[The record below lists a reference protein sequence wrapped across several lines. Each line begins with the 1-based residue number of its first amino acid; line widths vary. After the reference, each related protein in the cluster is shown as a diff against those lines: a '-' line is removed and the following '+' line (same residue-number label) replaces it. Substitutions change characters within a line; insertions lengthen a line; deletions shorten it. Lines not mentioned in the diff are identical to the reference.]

1 MQAINVATVAADAQP
16 RPDMHDDLTW
26 EEDDEADT
34 HRSRCAAEKMDQCRD
49 L

>member
-1 MQAINVATVAADAQP
+1 
-16 RPDMHDDLTW
+16 MHDDLTW